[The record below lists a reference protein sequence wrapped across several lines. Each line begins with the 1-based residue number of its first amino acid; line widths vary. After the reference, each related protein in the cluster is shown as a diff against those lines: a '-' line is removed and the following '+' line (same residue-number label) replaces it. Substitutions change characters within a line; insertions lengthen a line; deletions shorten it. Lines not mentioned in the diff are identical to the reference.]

1 MESMP
6 LEVEDLVKN
15 YPRRLGLSSFTAVR
29 ELSLSMA
36 EGQILGFLGPN
47 GAGKTTSI
55 KCILG
60 LLKPSAGSI
69 RLYGSPPAAPGVR
82 RRLGFV
88 PENPDYEDSFTPL
101 EFLTMFARMRGL
113 DDSRSDMI
121 SLLERVGLS
130 GWESTRIKSF
140 SKGMR
145 QRMSLSLALQ
155 SVPDLIIM
163 DEPTG
168 GLDPLARKEFRD
180 IILEENQR
188 GASVFLSSHLLS
200 EVEAVCH
207 RAVILS
213 RGRVVREGRMED
225 LLRTEN
231 TYSVSWSPAAG
242 GEEVTETV
250 AAADLQGKLDD
261 IRKGGGRIRE
271 VGPRS
276 LTLEEVFLSATNSEG
291 GGE

>member
-6 LEVEDLVKN
+6 LEVLDLVKN
-15 YPRRLGLSSFTAVR
+15 YPRRLGLSSFTAVS
-29 ELSLSMA
+29 ELSLSME

-47 GAGKTTSI
+47 GAGKTTTI

-69 RLYGSPPAAPGVR
+69 RLYGSPPAAPRTR

-113 DDSRSDMI
+113 EDSRPDMV

-145 QRMSLSLALQ
+145 QRLSLALALQ
-155 SVPDLIIM
+155 SVPDLIVM

-188 GASVFLSSHLLS
+188 GASIFLSSHLLS

-225 LLRTEN
+225 LLRTES
-231 TYSVSWSPAAG
+231 TYSVTWTPAG
-242 GEEVTETV
+242 GGEKVTETV
-250 AAADLQGKLDD
+250 PAAELQERLDD
-261 IRKGGGRIRE
+261 IRDRDGLIRE

-276 LTLEEVFLSATNSEG
+276 LTLEEVFLSATNSG
-291 GGE
+291 GGGA

>member
-6 LEVEDLVKN
+6 LEVEGLAKN
-15 YPRRLGLSSFTAVR
+15 YPRRLGLSSFTAVK

-36 EGQILGFLGPN
+36 DGQILGFLGPN
-47 GAGKTTSI
+47 GAGKTTTI

-69 RLYGSPPAAPGVR
+69 RLYGSPPAAPEVR

-101 EFLTMFARMRGL
+101 EFLSMFARMRGL
-113 DDSRSDMI
+113 DDSREDMI

-130 GWESTRIKSF
+130 GWEGTRIKSF

-145 QRMSLSLALQ
+145 QRMSLALALQ
-155 SVPDLIIM
+155 SVPDLIVM

-231 TYSVSWSPAAG
+231 TYSVTWSPADG
-242 GEEVTETV
+242 REKVNETV
-250 AAADLQGKLDD
+250 PAAELQGKLDD
-261 IRKGGGRIRE
+261 IRQSGGRIRE

-276 LTLEEVFLSATNSEG
+276 LTLEEVFLSATNSGG